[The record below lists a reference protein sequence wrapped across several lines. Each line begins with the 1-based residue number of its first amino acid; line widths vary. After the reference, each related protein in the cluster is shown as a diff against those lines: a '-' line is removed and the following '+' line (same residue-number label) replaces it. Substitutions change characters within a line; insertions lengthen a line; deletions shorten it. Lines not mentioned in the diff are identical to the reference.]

1 MAMEEG
7 SDDYGRSQ
15 LKLKEALI
23 KNHAYLVLIKSFI
36 HCPI

>member
-1 MAMEEG
+1 MQSNSLEIINLWPWIEEG

-23 KNHAYLVLIKSFI
+23 KNHAY
-36 HCPI
+36 